1 MPINIPDSFGS
12 VGKAKMPD
20 AGSGDEGTILK
31 IEGED
36 NVVITPS
43 TGQGNVTVA
52 LSVDTAQ
59 VTVPSPT
66 HSGPGVYW
74 SGAQIITGLSSG
86 QTLTPGKMYY
96 YAGIGQWQPAE
107 AGTDGNYLYAVCPDS
122 PTDGSEMVY
131 KGMVQINQQI
141 AGGGSVLGLPL
152 YMTSSGTYSTT
163 KPSGAGEWVRIV
175 GYLKSSGATND
186 LAFIDVS
193 NDYYRV
199 PV

>member
-59 VTVPSPT
+59 VTVPKSRA
-66 HSGPGVYW
+66 SLDR
-74 SGAQIITGLSSG
+74 ACIGLERKSL
-86 QTLTPGKMYY
+86 Q
-96 YAGIGQWQPAE
+96 
-107 AGTDGNYLYAVCPDS
+107 VCH
-122 PTDGSEMVY
+122 
-131 KGMVQINQQI
+131 
-141 AGGGSVLGLPL
+141 
-152 YMTSSGTYSTT
+152 
-163 KPSGAGEWVRIV
+163 
-175 GYLKSSGATND
+175 
-186 LAFIDVS
+186 
-193 NDYYRV
+193 
-199 PV
+199 PVKA